1 MLGNLTSRNEEERAI
16 SFQSIWGAG
25 DSFAFTTE
33 AGTNIDQTQ
42 AMKINAFYACVLLI
56 SDTISTLP
64 VDSFI
69 RRDGDRVP
77 YRPQPAWIQRPDV
90 DLLRSEHY
98 QQVLIS
104 LLLDGNAFV
113 RVFRDARGD
122 VVNLVV
128 LDPYRVRVTRNRVT
142 REIEYIIDENL
153 ETPITKQ
160 DILHITEMRKAGEV
174 RGMSRVTELKDN
186 LGLSSALQSFA
197 ARFFGQGATTSGII
211 ETPQGLNSEQAKQL
225 IDGFDSRHKGFRKA
239 HKTGLLTGG
248 AKFVR
253 TGVNPDEAQM
263 LDSRK
268 LAIEEIARIFR
279 VPPHMIGV
287 TTPGAMSYASVE
299 QNSIN
304 FVTHTLRPYIAKIED
319 AYSALLPQGAFIRF
333 NVDGLL
339 RGDFATR
346 MNGYS
351 IGSQAGFLSVN
362 DIRRFED
369 LRPVD
374 GGDVYRV
381 PLANVD
387 LGAASLVETDKR
399 VTMAQKLINSGFD
412 PAGVLAALDL
422 PAITHTGVPTTQLQA
437 IAQIDPADPAS
448 VYEVQSMAITSGQQL
463 IGTVPQLVDGISPN
477 PSRLHIHNMDNTRAV
492 FIGNENVSIT
502 TGLELQK
509 LDSLELMMNP
519 GESLYAISEI
529 GTHTISWLRQTQ
541 Y

>member
-1 MLGNLTSRNEEERAI
+1 MLGNLTGRNEEERAI

-33 AGTNIDQTQ
+33 AGSNIDQHQ
-42 AMKINAFYACVLLI
+42 AIKINAFYACVLLI

-64 VDSFI
+64 IDSFI

-77 YRPQPAWIQRPDV
+77 YRPQPSWIQRPDV

-113 RVFRDARGD
+113 RVFRDNSGQ
-122 VVNLVV
+122 VINLVV
-128 LDPYRVRVTRNRVT
+128 IDPTRVTVTRNKVT
-142 REIEYIIDENL
+142 REIEYIVDGMN
-153 ETPITKQ
+153 ETPIRKQ
-160 DILHITEMRKAGEV
+160 DMLHITEMRKAGDL

-197 ARFFGQGATTSGII
+197 SRFFGQGATTSGII
-211 ETPQGLNSEQAKQL
+211 ETPQGLNSDQAKQL
-225 IDGFDSRHKGFRKA
+225 VDGFNSRHTGFRKA

-268 LAIEEIARIFR
+268 LAIEEVARMFR
-279 VPPHMIGV
+279 VPPHMIGI

-299 QNSIN
+299 QNNIN
-304 FVTHTLRPYIAKIED
+304 FVTHTLRPYVAKIED
-319 AYSALLPQGAFIRF
+319 AYSALLPQGAFIKI

-399 VTMAQKLINSGFD
+399 VTMAQKLILSGFE
-412 PAGVLAALDL
+412 PAGVLSALGL
-422 PAITHTGVPTTQLQA
+422 PKITHTGLPSTQLQA
-437 IAQIDPADPAS
+437 IAQIDPLDPTS
-448 VYEVQSMAITSGQQL
+448 VYEV
-463 IGTVPQLVDGISPN
+463 
-477 PSRLHIHNMDNTRAV
+477 
-492 FIGNENVSIT
+492 
-502 TGLELQK
+502 
-509 LDSLELMMNP
+509 
-519 GESLYAISEI
+519 
-529 GTHTISWLRQTQ
+529 
-541 Y
+541 

>member
-1 MLGNLTSRNEEERAI
+1 MLGNFRSGNNEERAI

-33 AGTNIDQTQ
+33 AGTNIDQIQ

-77 YRPQPAWIQRPDV
+77 FRPQPSWIQRPDV

-104 LLLDGNAFV
+104 MLLDGNAFV

-122 VVNLVV
+122 VANLVV
-128 LDPYRVRVTRNRVT
+128 IDPYRVRVTRNKLT
-142 REIEYIIDENL
+142 RDIEYIIDEYQ
-153 ETPITKQ
+153 EEPVSKRDMIQ
-160 DILHITEMRKAGEV
+160 ITEMRKAGEL

-197 ARFFGQGATTSGII
+197 SRFFGQGATTQGII
-211 ETPQGLNSEQAKQL
+211 ETPMGLNSDQAKQL
-225 IDGFDSRHKGFRKA
+225 IDGFDQRHKGYRKA

-248 AKFVR
+248 AKFVK
-253 TGVNPDEAQM
+253 TGINPDEAQM

-268 LAIEEIARIFR
+268 LAIEEVARIFR
-279 VPPHMIGV
+279 VPPHMIGI

-299 QNSIN
+299 QNNIN
-304 FVTHTLRPYIAKIED
+304 FVTHTLRPYVAKIED
-319 AYSALLPQGAFIRF
+319 AYSSLLPDSAFMKF

-351 IGSQAGFLSVN
+351 IGAQAGFLSVN
-362 DIRRFED
+362 DIRRLED
-369 LRPVD
+369 LRPAQ

-399 VTMAQKLINSGFD
+399 VTMAQKLILSGFE
-412 PAGVLAALDL
+412 PAGVLSALGL
-422 PAITHTGVPTTQLQA
+422 PKITHTGLPSTQLQA
-437 IAQIDPADPAS
+437 IAQIDPLDPTS
-448 VYEVQSMAITSGQQL
+448 VYEV
-463 IGTVPQLVDGISPN
+463 
-477 PSRLHIHNMDNTRAV
+477 
-492 FIGNENVSIT
+492 
-502 TGLELQK
+502 
-509 LDSLELMMNP
+509 
-519 GESLYAISEI
+519 
-529 GTHTISWLRQTQ
+529 
-541 Y
+541 